1 MAQKRDGDL
10 PGGDENLPEVQ
21 GLSLDRLPQKGGQ
34 DDIQDF
40 SVERVEQV
48 YKCGLTAFLKLCILG

>member
-1 MAQKRDGDL
+1 MAQKRGGDL

-48 YKCGLTAFLKLCILG
+48 YKCGLTASPKLCIFR